1 MHNYRKFTQKLF
13 ILGVGETNNERLT
26 IQEALKDDA
35 RIEYY
40 HGHLLALQSAI
51 RSIRAPGLY
60 TVTL

>member
-1 MHNYRKFTQKLF
+1 MHNYRQLTEKLF
-13 ILGVGETNNERLT
+13 NPGVGETNNKTLT